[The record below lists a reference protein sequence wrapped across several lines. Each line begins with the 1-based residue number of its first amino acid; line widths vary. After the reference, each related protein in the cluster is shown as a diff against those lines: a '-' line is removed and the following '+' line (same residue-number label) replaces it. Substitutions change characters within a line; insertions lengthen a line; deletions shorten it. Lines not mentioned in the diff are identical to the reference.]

1 MYSLSEIV
9 FSFIPG
15 GNGDPVG
22 VGLVGEAVDA
32 VVVTIHEIIL
42 VCFYNLWI
50 QDVLKLQCF

>member
-32 VVVTIHEIIL
+32 VVVTIYEII
-42 VCFYNLWI
+42 
-50 QDVLKLQCF
+50 